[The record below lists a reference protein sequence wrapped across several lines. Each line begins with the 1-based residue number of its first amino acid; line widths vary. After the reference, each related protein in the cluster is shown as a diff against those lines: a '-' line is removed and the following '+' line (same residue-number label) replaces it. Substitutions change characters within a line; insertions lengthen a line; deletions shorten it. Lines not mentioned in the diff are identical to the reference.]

1 MTPHFSIEKLG
12 SSHCLDD
19 FDCCSQA
26 LNRFLVR
33 FALTSQQASS
43 SQTYLGMADRAIA
56 GFYTLAVDQVNG
68 LATIKWTP

>member
-12 SSHCLDD
+12 SGHNLDD
-19 FDCCSQA
+19 FDCGSQA

-43 SQTYLGMADRAIA
+43 SQTYVGMADRAIA
-56 GFYTLAVDQVNG
+56 GFYT
-68 LATIKWTP
+68 

>member
-1 MTPHFSIEKLG
+1 MTTHFSIEKLG

-43 SQTYLGMADRAIA
+43 SQTYLGMADRAICDRKTRI
-56 GFYTLAVDQVNG
+56 GQKRKLRITQG
-68 LATIKWTP
+68 